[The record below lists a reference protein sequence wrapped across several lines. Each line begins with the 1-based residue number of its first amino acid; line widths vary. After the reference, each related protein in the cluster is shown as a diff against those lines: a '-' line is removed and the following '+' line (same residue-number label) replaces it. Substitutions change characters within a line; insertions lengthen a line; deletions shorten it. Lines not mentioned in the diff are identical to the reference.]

1 MAGRPRWKEED
12 KARVFVTLTANQ
24 GNVKRTARETNVPEN
39 TVRRWKN
46 EWLLEEKA
54 LPSDELVERAT
65 STFVED
71 ATRVRDKALSVIEQK
86 LPEAKVGE
94 LNAVV
99 GTLTDKLN
107 VLQGHAT
114 SRQEHTLAL
123 PSAEELAAVLGPA
136 VSAAI
141 EKAAIRQDEIVDA
154 EFVEIRGQLP
164 A

>member
-12 KARVFVTLTANQ
+12 KARVFVILTANQ
-24 GNVKRTARETNVPEN
+24 GNVKRTARESSVPEN
-39 TVRRWKN
+39 TVRRWKK
-46 EWLLEEKA
+46 EWELEEKA
-54 LPSDELVERAT
+54 QPSLELVEQAT
-65 STFVED
+65 NTFVTD
-71 ATRVRDKALSVIEQK
+71 ATRVRDKALAVIEMK

-107 VLQGHAT
+107 VIQGHAT

-136 VSAAI
+136 VTAAI
-141 EKAAIRQDEIVDA
+141 AKAEIRQDEIVEA
-154 EFVEIRGQLP
+154 EFVEIRGSLP